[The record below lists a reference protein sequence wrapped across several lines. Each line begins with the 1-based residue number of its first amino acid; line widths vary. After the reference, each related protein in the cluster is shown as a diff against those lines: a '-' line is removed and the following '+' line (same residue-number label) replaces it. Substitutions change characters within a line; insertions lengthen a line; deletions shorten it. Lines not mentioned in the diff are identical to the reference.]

1 LIFQEITENSEV
13 CLKKAAWRK
22 KPFKNAEKLPNSNA
36 ARELIFVL

>member
-1 LIFQEITENSEV
+1 LPP
-13 CLKKAAWRK
+13 KKAAGHK